1 MIGTIVNI
9 VAIAIGSTIGLLIRS
24 KLPPRLF
31 EIVFQVLGLFT
42 LFLGFKMALETQ
54 RIIYVVFSLLIGGLL
69 GELLQIEKRID
80 YLADILKKI
89 IPGDNSRFQ
98 EGLITSFL
106 LFCIGSMTIMGAIEE
121 GLNNNPELLFTKS
134 LMDGFSSIALSSA
147 MGIGVLFSVVPVLIF
162 QGGLTLLASSAQDFL
177 SPIMI
182 SELSAVGGLLL
193 IGLGI
198 NILEIKKIR
207 VTNMLP
213 ALLVVVFMVLIFG

>member
-42 LFLGFKMALETQ
+42 LFLGLKMALETQ

-147 MGIGVLFSVVPVLIF
+147 MGIGVLFSVIP
-162 QGGLTLLASSAQDFL
+162 SA
-177 SPIMI
+177 
-182 SELSAVGGLLL
+182 
-193 IGLGI
+193 
-198 NILEIKKIR
+198 
-207 VTNMLP
+207 
-213 ALLVVVFMVLIFG
+213 